1 MNDDVSKIFLGPL
14 SLFLS
19 LSLSSVFHLLLAIP
33 RLLSMHNHPTFFFVF
48 FFFTSSFS
56 TSLPAYSR
64 FFFSNHGHR
73 RYSLCFS
80 LFFLPFLFNRNRLL
94 HWGSDLLRLFDVFA
108 CLFKSLVLLQ
118 NGSASVLHFGYCSLI
133 LFPG

>member
-64 FFFSNHGHR
+64 FFFSLIMGIAGTVYAFRSSFCHFCLIGIVYFTEVLIYFVFLMCLR
-73 RYSLCFS
+73 ACSSPSSCFKMGRL
-80 LFFLPFLFNRNRLL
+80 LFFI
-94 HWGSDLLRLFDVFA
+94 
-108 CLFKSLVLLQ
+108 LVT
-118 NGSASVLHFGYCSLI
+118 V
-133 LFPG
+133 P